1 MYAIEDK
8 KADDAAI
15 SAESKRPALFPA
27 DRTCDASRRG
37 QLNNRA

>member
-8 KADDAAI
+8 KADDA
-15 SAESKRPALFPA
+15 AESKRPALFPA